1 MTIFI
6 DKPLFSIKERD
17 RLEPV
22 QVWDIL
28 SFIHLVRLNLP
39 CVCYLEADET
49 EKPLYEERGVYQWA
63 TLKDGTHGRLL
74 VKLKLQFLPKD
85 NYVHCMEPQ
94 FYTHRG
100 NNYAQ
105 WKNSGWCIDP
115 RHCPWDWA
123 EMLKFLSEKAHLF
136 DPPKGLDEPP
146 TFKTVKKTKE
156 GWVLGNFPFPMTA
169 KDFFKIVVQKP
180 WAFAPS
186 PKFKSRA
193 ESVLRAKD
201 MPFDLG

>member
-6 DKPLFSIKERD
+6 NKPIFSIKERD
-17 RLEPV
+17 RLEPA

-39 CVCYLEADET
+39 VVCYLEADDI
-49 EKPLYEERGVYQWA
+49 EKPLYEERGVYEWA
-63 TLKDGTHGRLL
+63 TLKDGTHGRLN
-74 VKLKLQFLPKD
+74 VKLKLQFVPKD
-85 NYVHCMEPQ
+85 NFVHCTEPE

-100 NNYAQ
+100 NDYAQ
-105 WKNSGWCIDP
+105 WKRSGWHINQHWQ
-115 RHCPWDWA
+115 R
-123 EMLKFLSEKAHLF
+123 MLAFLKEKAPLF
-136 DPPKGLDEPP
+136 VAPNMEEPP
-146 TFKTVKKTKE
+146 SFKTVKKTKE
-156 GWVLGNFPFPMTA
+156 GWIVGNFPFPMTA
-169 KDFFKIVVQKP
+169 TDFFKIVKQKP

-193 ESVLRAKD
+193 DSVLRAED